1 MVPRIFPYHVSR
13 LGRTPLIRLISKALN
28 YPHRDHELP
37 IRAARHDAEHERL
50 SYMGSRRNF
59 LLGSAATLAAA
70 YAAPVMAR
78 VKKEAPHIVIVGA
91 GIAGLNAAYVL
102 RQSGYRATVYEASQ
116 RVGGRIH
123 TAHGEIAPGLVT
135 ELGGEFIDTA
145 HKDMLALAR
154 AFELPLINTQVAGER
169 DLKTAYF
176 FGERHYSEEQ
186 VMDAFRPLASR
197 IATDAARLSSNI
209 TARRHSSSDAEFDAI
224 SLAEYLQRIGAT
236 GWMRDLIDVAYV
248 AEYGLDA
255 SELSCI
261 NLISLIDTNMK
272 EGFQIFG
279 DSDERYRIQGGNNRI
294 TDELARRIGAIVEL
308 EHRMVSMRRHGE
320 AFRVTFTTPSKTT
333 TVNADWVVLTLPFTL
348 LREVDMG
355 DVLPPAKV
363 NAVRNLGYGTNAKLV
378 LGVETRL
385 WREQGFSGECYSDE
399 AFQTG
404 WDSSRQQAGSFG
416 AYTFFFGGK
425 PGVEIGAGTADER
438 AQLLTPAIDQV
449 FPGLA
454 ARRTKSSL
462 RIHWPSEPFAL
473 GSYSCFRPGQWTQI
487 NGEISRRAGNLL
499 FAGEHCSSKF
509 QGYMN
514 GAAETGRHA
523 AHAIINALR

>member
-1 MVPRIFPYHVSR
+1 M
-13 LGRTPLIRLISKALN
+13 
-28 YPHRDHELP
+28 
-37 IRAARHDAEHERL
+37 
-50 SYMGSRRNF
+50 
-59 LLGSAATLAAA
+59 
-70 YAAPVMAR
+70 
-78 VKKEAPHIVIVGA
+78 
-91 GIAGLNAAYVL
+91 L

-197 IATDAARLSSNI
+197 IAADAARLSHNI

-279 DSDERYRIQGGNNRI
+279 DSDERYKIQGGNNRI

-320 AFRVTFTTPSKTT
+320 AFRVTFATP
-333 TVNADWVVLTLPFTL
+333 
-348 LREVDMG
+348 G
-355 DVLPPAKV
+355 
-363 NAVRNLGYGTNAKLV
+363 
-378 LGVETRL
+378 
-385 WREQGFSGECYSDE
+385 
-399 AFQTG
+399 
-404 WDSSRQQAGSFG
+404 
-416 AYTFFFGGK
+416 
-425 PGVEIGAGTADER
+425 
-438 AQLLTPAIDQV
+438 
-449 FPGLA
+449 
-454 ARRTKSSL
+454 
-462 RIHWPSEPFAL
+462 
-473 GSYSCFRPGQWTQI
+473 
-487 NGEISRRAGNLL
+487 
-499 FAGEHCSSKF
+499 
-509 QGYMN
+509 
-514 GAAETGRHA
+514 
-523 AHAIINALR
+523 

>member
-1 MVPRIFPYHVSR
+1 MVPRIFPYHVSH

-28 YPHRDHELP
+28 YTHRDHELP

-50 SYMGSRRNF
+50 SHKRSRRNF

-78 VKKEAPHIVIVGA
+78 AKKEAPHIVIVGA

-102 RQSGYRATVYEASQ
+102 RQSGYHATVYEASQ

-197 IATDAARLSSNI
+197 IAADAARLSPNI

-224 SLAEYLQRIGAT
+224 PLSEYLQRIGAT
-236 GWMRDLIDVAYV
+236 GWIRDLIDVAYV

-279 DSDERYRIQGGNNRI
+279 DSDERYKIQGGNNRI

-320 AFRVTFTTPSKTT
+320 AFRVTFTTPGKTT

-385 WREQGFSGECYSDE
+385 WREQGLSGECYSDE

-404 WDSSRQQAGSFG
+404 WDSSRQQPGSLG

-425 PGVEIGAGTADER
+425 PGVEMGAGTADER
-438 AQLLTPAIDQV
+438 AQLLTPAIDRV

-454 ARRTKSSL
+454 ARRTKSRSSRPL
-462 RIHWPSEPFAL
+462 AFGAFCTWVIFLFPA
-473 GSYSCFRPGQWTQI
+473 GSMDTNQY
-487 NGEISRRAGNLL
+487 GEMSRRAATVVCG
-499 FAGEHCSSKF
+499 
-509 QGYMN
+509 
-514 GAAETGRHA
+514 
-523 AHAIINALR
+523 